1 MKERI
6 LYSRIALALASL
18 AIVSP
23 FVAQPAMAAAQDEIY
38 DFGSSDIYAEKSA
51 EPVEPAEAEQAPASV
66 EPVAESTEEPAPEK
80 AYPGGQVATEV
91 QLGVLGDHPTLDVPF
106 NITGYTDKMMED
118 NQVSTVDDVIVH
130 DPSVSDQTLSGV
142 SSAWNIRGFKAQQ
155 QDVQLNGL
163 YGIAPRFYGGV
174 EGVDRVDVLK
184 GPSAILAGIAPNG
197 SLGGTINYIT
207 KRAGSEPLTRVKF
220 SYGNGGVF
228 TQQVDF
234 GRRTDDGK
242 AGLRVNVL
250 NRNGDTSFDEH
261 MRTDSITVGADYKG
275 DRYRLGFDYGYVYNK
290 VSDQQYQVTIGS
302 GALKTMTSMFKV
314 PRGTKFGADGGYR
327 SIHEQYGMLHGEYD
341 LSKDWTGYFSY
352 GLRNT
357 KMEYFYNTFSLS
369 GLSGA
374 ATMKYNYNN
383 QINKADS
390 AEAGVRG
397 KFFTGDLKH
406 ELTVAANRIHYTRY
420 MNNRKVAEGLK
431 TNIWNIVFQTPENPY
446 SWSAPKNDENTFT
459 GVALTDSITTP
470 NDKWQFVLGGR
481 EQRVKV
487 DTYNTTTGAVKT
499 HYDESVF
506 TPAFALVYKP
516 QKNVSLYANY
526 MQGLDA
532 GESLVTDPDAANYG
546 EAFAPFKTKQYE
558 VGVKYDFGKWASTL
572 SAFDIKSPT
581 LLENSATKIYAPNG
595 EVRHRGLEWN
605 VFGEPRKGTR
615 LMGGLMFLDA
625 TYRNTKGG
633 LYDGNRVAATS
644 RWNAVMGLEQDI
656 ASVPGLTLTTNL
668 TYNSSAYT
676 NEANSFRVSPW
687 ATWDLGAR
695 YKFKSGGV
703 PLTLRGDVYNVTNRN
718 YWRAL
723 QNNGIFLGKSRTF
736 MLSLTADF

>member
-1 MKERI
+1 MRERI
-6 LYSRIALALASL
+6 MYRRIALALASMAL
-18 AIVSP
+18 VSP
-23 FVAQPAMAAAQDEIY
+23 LAMHPAVAAAEDEVY

-51 EPVEPAEAEQAPASV
+51 EPAAETKAEPAPVQVPV
-66 EPVAESTEEPAPEK
+66 EPVTETEEEAPA
-80 AYPGGQVATEV
+80 AYAGGQVSTAV
-91 QLGVLGDHPTLDVPF
+91 QLGVLGDRPTLDVPF
-106 NITGYTDKMMED
+106 NITGYTNKMMED
-118 NQVSTVDDVIVH
+118 NQVATVDDVIVH

-184 GPSAILAGIAPNG
+184 GPSSILAGIAPNG

-207 KRAGSEPLTRVKF
+207 KRAGSEPLNRVKI
-220 SYGNGGVF
+220 SYGSDSVF

-242 AGLRVNVL
+242 AGLRINVL
-250 NRNGDTSFDEH
+250 NRNGETSFDEH
-261 MRTDSITVGADYKG
+261 VRTDSITIGADYKG

-290 VSDQQYQVTIGS
+290 VSDQQYQLTIGS
-302 GALKTMTSMFKV
+302 KALATMTSMFKV

-327 SIHEQYGMLHGEYD
+327 SVHEQYGMLHGEYD
-341 LSKDWTGYFSY
+341 FSKDWTGYFSY

-357 KMEYFYNTFSLS
+357 RMEYFYNNFSLS
-369 GLSGA
+369 DRLGN
-374 ATMKYNYNN
+374 ATMKYSYNN
-383 QINKADS
+383 QVNKADS
-390 AEAGVRG
+390 GEVGVRG

-406 ELTVAANRIHYTRY
+406 ELTVGANRIHYTRY
-420 MNNRKVAEGLK
+420 MNNRTVKSGLK
-431 TNIWNIVFQTPENPY
+431 TNLWDIDFQVPENPY
-446 SWSAPKNDENTFT
+446 GWSEPKNDENTFT
-459 GVALTDSITTP
+459 GVALTDNITTP
-470 NDKWQFVLGGR
+470 NEKWQFVLGGR

-487 DTYNTTTGAVKT
+487 DTYDTKTGAAKT

-506 TPAFALVYKP
+506 TPAFAVVYKP
-516 QKNVSLYANY
+516 QKNISLYANY

-532 GESLVTDPDAANYG
+532 GDSLVTDTDASNYG

-558 VGVKYDFGKWASTL
+558 VGAKYDFGKWATTL
-572 SAFDIKSPT
+572 SAFAIKSPT
-581 LLENSATKIYAPNG
+581 LIEDTATNRYAPSG
-595 EVRHRGLEWN
+595 EVRHRGIEWN
-605 VFGEPRKGTR
+605 VVGEPHKGTR

-625 TYRNTKGG
+625 TYRNTAGG

-676 NEANSFRVSPW
+676 NEANSFRISPW

-695 YKFKSGGV
+695 YKFKAGGV

-723 QNNGIFLGKSRTF
+723 QNNGVFLGKSRTF
-736 MLSLTADF
+736 LLSLTADF